1 MIAARGWEEHRLL
14 KEYDGV
20 GMGHMLIRRAR
31 MSSAS
36 TALRFEDLSLTYK
49 DLEQNVVSLAKALR
63 NHGLEP
69 GDRIGYLGLNDPKP
83 SRCFTPAH

>member
-31 MSSAS
+31 MSPAS
-36 TALRFEDLSLTYK
+36 TALRFEDPFA
-49 DLEQNVVSLAKALR
+49 DLQGLRAKYCLAGASAQESWGGAR
-63 NHGLEP
+63 
-69 GDRIGYLGLNDPKP
+69 
-83 SRCFTPAH
+83 